1 MNMDF
6 GTFLAPP
13 EDMTDKDDELEVDGI
28 ATNKIKSLPLKSES
42 SKPQCFE
49 EAPQKNVENFS
60 TKSGPSANEET
71 RSTGSVAGKVFTG
84 YLTAGSN
91 CFVLLIVFA
100 TNLLCQVFFSGSDVW
115 LSYWTSGN
123 VKPKETIR
131 AVQGPP
137 SVVASNISTFDTNE
151 ESLQVNLFNL
161 GIYGG
166 LVGGLCV
173 VSIIRTISLFAL
185 CMRSSVALHDNMF

>member
-1 MNMDF
+1 MSKHQSQ
-6 GTFLAPP
+6 GL
-13 EDMTDKDDELEVDGI
+13 
-28 ATNKIKSLPLKSES
+28 TN
-42 SKPQCFE
+42 
-49 EAPQKNVENFS
+49 
-60 TKSGPSANEET
+60 
-71 RSTGSVAGKVFTG
+71 
-84 YLTAGSN
+84 
-91 CFVLLIVFA
+91 
-100 TNLLCQVFFSGSDVW
+100 QVFFSGSDVW

-137 SVVASNISTFDTNE
+137 TVVASNISTFDTSE

-173 VSIIRTISLFAL
+173 VSIIRTISLFVL
-185 CMRSSVALHDNMF
+185 CMRSSVALHDNMFKSITGAPCRFFDINPVGESVSFRKGQGHEDIARRTNPQQVLEGYWLDG

>member
-84 YLTAGSN
+84 YLSAGSN

-100 TNLLCQVFFSGSDVW
+100 TNLLCQVI
-115 LSYWTSGN
+115 N
-123 VKPKETIR
+123 VIQP
-131 AVQGPP
+131 
-137 SVVASNISTFDTNE
+137 N
-151 ESLQVNLFNL
+151 
-161 GIYGG
+161 
-166 LVGGLCV
+166 
-173 VSIIRTISLFAL
+173 
-185 CMRSSVALHDNMF
+185 